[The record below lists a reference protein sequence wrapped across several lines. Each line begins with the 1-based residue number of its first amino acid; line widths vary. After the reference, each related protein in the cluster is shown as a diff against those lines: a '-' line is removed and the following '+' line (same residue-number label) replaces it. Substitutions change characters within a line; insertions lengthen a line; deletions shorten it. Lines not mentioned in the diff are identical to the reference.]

1 MSRRTAATRAR
12 SNPNVTS
19 PFVTAGVT
27 AKRVTVRSITTG
39 TLAETFDLPLDAVST
54 SWKCPSGM
62 LVAVSVNDC
71 FPGSCRCVYSVA
83 TSAPPALRRVAV
95 TVAAAVRLYEM
106 RVVCVIVRG
115 VAASDLIASA
125 TGVVPTKPVAGRT
138 SGPGEI
144 VHVYDDCGAVDA
156 SHVQSMTSLV
166 PVPVATTPSEPLTVT
181 LHGSGVLSRAWKRT
195 SPPSWP

>member
-1 MSRRTAATRAR
+1 MSRRAVATRAR
-12 SNPNVTS
+12 SNANVTS

-27 AKRVTVRSITTG
+27 ANRVRVLSMTTG
-39 TLAETFDLPLDAVST
+39 TLAETFALPLDAVST

-71 FPGSCRCVYSVA
+71 FPGSCRCVNSVA
-83 TSAPPALRRVAV
+83 ASAPPALRRVAV

-115 VAASDLIASA
+115 VAASDLIARG
-125 TGVVPTKPVAGRT
+125 TGLVPTKPVPGRT
-138 SGPGEI
+138 SGPGRT

-156 SHVQSMTSLV
+156 SHV
-166 PVPVATTPSEPLTVT
+166 
-181 LHGSGVLSRAWKRT
+181 
-195 SPPSWP
+195 

>member
-1 MSRRTAATRAR
+1 MSRRAVWSCRR
-12 SNPNVTS
+12 WKRDVTS
-19 PFVTAGVT
+19 RMPTSGGAANGGTGLSMRAG
-27 AKRVTVRSITTG
+27 A
-39 TLAETFDLPLDAVST
+39 LAETFPLPLDAVST

-71 FPGSCRCVYSVA
+71 FPGSCRCVNSVA

-138 SGPGEI
+138 SGPAEI

-166 PVPVATTPSEPLTVT
+166 PVPVATTPSDPLTVT
-181 LHGSGVLSRAWKRT
+181 LHGSGA
-195 SPPSWP
+195 